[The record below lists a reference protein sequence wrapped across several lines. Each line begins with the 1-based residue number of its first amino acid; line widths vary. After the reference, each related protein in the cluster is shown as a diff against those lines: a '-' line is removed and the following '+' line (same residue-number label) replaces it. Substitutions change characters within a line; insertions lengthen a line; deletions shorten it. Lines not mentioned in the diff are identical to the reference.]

1 MLNRVRALLICH
13 RNALL
18 ASYRGLLR
26 TPAATMMT
34 VLMIAIALMLP
45 LLLGVFIDKLKS
57 LTVDWQEGEHIS
69 LYLKIPL
76 PESATTAVVSK
87 VQQMQGV
94 ASAVY
99 ISPQEGLVSLQQQE
113 GMQDV
118 MQYLPNN
125 PLPGVID
132 VTPHTGLSPEVLDQ
146 LYRTLKAYPEVAQA
160 KVDMAWVKRLHALLT
175 LFNQIACALMV
186 LLGSAL
192 VFIVGNTLRVA
203 IQKSC
208 EEIKVL
214 KLIGATDAFIARPF
228 LYTGVLFGLGGA
240 FCALALLQLFVYSI
254 SSAMEHVLYLYQMNS
269 LSLGL
274 SFAKVSNLMLMAV
287 FLGWI
292 GARFSIKKQ
301 LKHIEIV
308 S

>member
-1 MLNRVRALLICH
+1 M
-13 RNALL
+13 
-18 ASYRGLLR
+18 
-26 TPAATMMT
+26 
-34 VLMIAIALMLP
+34 
-45 LLLGVFIDKLKS
+45 
-57 LTVDWQEGEHIS
+57 
-69 LYLKIPL
+69 
-76 PESATTAVVSK
+76 
-87 VQQMQGV
+87 
-94 ASAVY
+94 
-99 ISPQEGLVSLQQQE
+99 
-113 GMQDV
+113 
-118 MQYLPNN
+118 
-125 PLPGVID
+125 
-132 VTPHTGLSPEVLDQ
+132 
-146 LYRTLKAYPEVAQA
+146 
-160 KVDMAWVKRLHALLT
+160 
-175 LFNQIACALMV
+175 
-186 LLGSAL
+186 
-192 VFIVGNTLRVA
+192 
-203 IQKSC
+203 
-208 EEIKVL
+208 L